1 MNLAQSSHRLL
12 AHFIKTHDEKALVTL
27 LERHYQE
34 VFEFVLSRYFTD
46 EDIAA
51 QITDDA
57 FNWMQHMDYDRSKPF
72 SDWLRV
78 LAGYVAIDYTRVA
91 TLNRRPI
98 DRIAA
103 FNLRERDAA
112 KLLGVTRHEYQS
124 CNA

>member
-1 MNLAQSSHRLL
+1 MNLATLTSQHVL
-12 AHFIKTHDEKALVTL
+12 AHFVKTHDEKALVTL

-34 VFEFVLSRYFTD
+34 VFGFVLSRYFTD
-46 EDIAA
+46 DELAA

-57 FNWMQHMDYDRSKPF
+57 FNWMQHMDYDRSKSF

-78 LAGYVAIDYTRVA
+78 LAGRVALDYTRLA
-91 TLNRRPI
+91 TLNRPPV

-112 KLLGVTRHEYQS
+112 KLLGVTRHEYQ
-124 CNA
+124 NA